1 MKKLILIPNLI
12 LKQKPEYF
20 YPNKRFSLDCNNLNK
35 SDYFKFPYLIQSEIQ
50 SFYTE
55 TEKIYNSLIKCL
67 TFNLNNLHSLNWN
80 ERSWQVYLG
89 HWLKKFININYNKF
103 ILLKKIKNQII
114 IKKVYTNSS
123 KNISLSTID
132 TSGIDIASH
141 NFDWESVVLSRIAPI
156 VFKNENIINLKK
168 KINLENI
175 YIQEKEKLSNNI
187 KTKITNYF
195 FLISENFSK
204 DDKYFIYDTYFEKF
218 YVEKILEILLG
229 ITPKKWN
236 KINHPKTT
244 RNLDI
249 ASRNKLN
256 FKKNNVS
263 ELENI
268 IRNYLHVD
276 LPLHCI
282 ENLSKIKKLSYDNN
296 WPKKPKKIF
305 TSVAFQSDE
314 VFKFYLSNNIN
325 NGTKY
330 YLGQHGNNYSTKIDN
345 EFSVEM
351 NTCDK
356 FFSWGYGNH
365 KKNISTF
372 NFKVFKKIK
381 RTKKQYLTI
390 VMRSRGWRFLFGERL
405 DEAENDID
413 QTIELAKNL
422 NANIFKDTIIKP
434 HKNLEKFDYFINNN
448 YKNNLPIEKNLSL
461 KNLLYKS
468 KLVLFNYDSTGFLE
482 NLVHNIPSICILPMY
497 NETLNNFA
505 LKDYNKLI
513 EKQIF
518 FRNHNDALSFINNNW
533 RKIDNWWFDDDCQKV
548 INFFKDKYSS
558 EFSFKKLF
566 KFANQIKDKN

>member
-12 LKQKPEYF
+12 LKQKSEYF
-20 YPNKRFSLDCNNLNK
+20 YPNKRFSLDNSDLNK
-35 SDYFKFPYLIQSEIQ
+35 SNYFKFPYLTQSEIEN
-50 SFYTE
+50 FHTE
-55 TEKIYNSLIKCL
+55 TEKIYKSIIECITL
-67 TFNLNNLHSLNWN
+67 NLNSLHSLSWN
-80 ERSWQVYLG
+80 ERSWQIYLG

-103 ILLKKIKNQII
+103 ILLKKIKDQII

-132 TSGIDIASH
+132 TSGIDIASY
-141 NFDWESVVLSRIAPI
+141 NFDWESILLSRIAPI
-156 VFKNENIINLKK
+156 VFKDENIISLKRK
-168 KINLENI
+168 VNLENI
-175 YIQEKEKLSNNI
+175 HIKKKENLNNNI
-187 KTKITNYF
+187 KTKIINYF
-195 FLISENFSK
+195 FSITEKFSK
-204 DDKYFIYDTYFEKF
+204 NDKYFIYHTYFEKF

-236 KINHPKTT
+236 RIEHPGIN
-244 RNLDI
+244 RNLDLTF
-249 ASRNKLN
+249 RNKLN

-263 ELENI
+263 ELEYI
-268 IRNYLHVD
+268 IRNNLHAD
-276 LPLHCI
+276 LPSHCI
-282 ENLSKIKKLSYDNN
+282 ENFSEIKKLSYDNN

-305 TSVAFQSDE
+305 TSVAYHYDE

-325 NGTKY
+325 SGAKY

-345 EFSVEM
+345 DFSVEM

-372 NFKVFKKIK
+372 NFKVLKKIK
-381 RTKKQYLTI
+381 RSKKQYLII
-390 VMRSRGWRFLFGERL
+390 VMRSRGWRYLFGERL

-413 QTIELAKNL
+413 QTIHLAKNL
-422 NANIFKDTIIKP
+422 NVKIFNDTIIKP
-434 HKNLEKFDYFINNN
+434 HKNLEKFDYFINN
-448 YKNNLPIEKNLSL
+448 KDINNLPIEKNLSL

-482 NLVHNIPSICILPMY
+482 NILHNIPSICILPMY
-497 NETLNNFA
+497 NETLNKFA

-518 FRNHNDALSFINNNW
+518 FRSYDDALSFINNNW
-533 RKIDNWWFDDDCQKV
+533 DKIDNWWFDNDCQKV
-548 INFFKDKYSS
+548 INFFKEKYSS
-558 EFSFKKLF
+558 EFNFKKLF
-566 KFANQIKDKN
+566 KLSNQFKNKN